1 MADSINIFTYGS
13 LMFPAVWHT
22 VVRGDYRSS
31 PATIHGFRRVCVRDA
46 KHPTLTISA
55 RAAPIAGRVYFDV
68 STDDIA
74 RLDHFETDSYQR
86 VSVAVTVEGS
96 AGAGQAYLAVNTDSL
111 TDINWNEKSFEQAGL
126 PLFLATYAV
135 KNRPHN

>member
-13 LMFPAVWHT
+13 LMFPAVWQT

-46 KHPTLTISA
+46 NHPALIISA

-74 RLDHFETDSYQR
+74 RLDHFETDNYER

-96 AGAGQAYLAVNTDSL
+96 ASAGEAYLAVDTVAL
-111 TDINWNEKSFEQAGL
+111 TDINWNEKSFEQTGL
-126 PLFLATYAV
+126 PVFLTTYAV
-135 KNRPHN
+135 KNRPPN